1 MPAANTEVSVG
12 SRAPDF
18 SLESSSGAQVALS
31 DYRGRRNVLVYFM
44 REFT

>member
-1 MPAANTEVSVG
+1 MPTANTEVRVG
-12 SRAPDF
+12 SLAPDF
-18 SLESSSGAQVALS
+18 TLESDSGAQVALS